1 MRTLPAAKA
10 LLDAHR
16 PSGVPYPLGPMAELS
31 PEERVR
37 RLEMLHKIG
46 VALSA
51 EQNKDRLVEMILLEA
66 KALCNADGGTLYL
79 RTDEDELRFVIVR
92 NDTLGIA
99 LGGTTGQTPTLP
111 NIPMFD
117 PQTGEANRNNV
128 ATYAAALG
136 RSVNIVDAY
145 DVARFDF
152 SGTKKFDQRNNYR
165 SQSFLT
171 IPMVNNEGRVTGV
184 LQLIN
189 AREDGKV
196 VPFTEDE
203 QRLVEALASQAG
215 VALDNQQL
223 LAGQKELLESF
234 IQMIASAIDH
244 KSPYTGEHCERVP
257 ILTEMIARSLCDV
270 KDGPFAGF
278 KLNDDEWY
286 ELKIAAWMHD
296 CGKITTPVHVMDK
309 ATKLEKIFDRIE
321 LVRLKSEL
329 MKRDAEIL
337 CLKRQLQGE
346 GDAETLHAAMRMEI
360 ETIEQDLKFLEVANV
375 GGEFLEPERQQ
386 RIAELGARTLTVN
399 GGQLRF
405 LSDDEVRNLSISR
418 GTLTN
423 EERLIINGHMV
434 QTIKMLQSLPFPRNL
449 TRVPEYAGGHHEK
462 MDGTGYPRGLYAVD
476 MSIPARVMAIADVF
490 EALTAQDRPYKK
502 GKKLSEAMAIMGRM
516 KKDNHLD
523 PDLFDHFVTS
533 KVYRQ
538 YAEKYLPPEL
548 IDEVDHAALLAI
560 SPKSF
565 SLPDPETRR
574 GRWDRFLAEYE
585 A

>member
-1 MRTLPAAKA
+1 
-10 LLDAHR
+10 
-16 PSGVPYPLGPMAELS
+16 MAELTL
-31 PEERVR
+31 EEKVH
-37 RLEMLHKIG
+37 RLELLHKIG

-51 EQNKDRLVEMILLEA
+51 EQNKDRLVEMILIEA
-66 KALCNADGGTLYL
+66 KTLCNADGGTLYL
-79 RTDEDELRFVIVR
+79 RTDDDQLRFAIVR

-99 LGGTTGQTPTLP
+99 LGGSTGKAADLPT
-111 NIPMFD
+111 IPMFD
-117 PQTGEANRNNV
+117 PKTGEANRHNV
-128 ATYAAALG
+128 ATCAAVLG
-136 RSVNIVDAY
+136 RSVNVRDAY
-145 DVARFDF
+145 DAAGFDF

-165 SQSFLT
+165 SKSFLT
-171 IPMVNNEGRVTGV
+171 IPMVNNEGRVIGV

-189 AREDGKV
+189 ARSPQGEV
-196 VPFTEDE
+196 VPFEDDE
-203 QRLVEALASQAG
+203 QHLVEALASQAG

-278 KLNDDEWY
+278 DLSDDEWY

-309 ATKLEKIFDRIE
+309 ATKLEAIFDRIE
-321 LVRLKSEL
+321 CVRLRAEL
-329 MKRDAEIL
+329 MKRDALIL
-337 CLKRQLQGE
+337 SLKRELAGE
-346 GDAETLHAAMRMEI
+346 GDAEALTAALQMEI
-360 ETIEQDLKFLEVANV
+360 ETIDQDLQFLELANV

-386 RIAELGARTLTVN
+386 RIAELGARLVMVN
-399 GGQLRF
+399 GTPQRF
-405 LSDDEVRNLSISR
+405 LSEDEVRNLRISR

-434 QTIKMLQSLPFPRNL
+434 QTIKMLEALPFPRNL

-462 MDGTGYPRGLYAVD
+462 MDGTGYPRGLYAKD

-502 GKKLSEAMAIMGRM
+502 GKKLSEAMDIMGRM
-516 KKDNHLD
+516 KRDNHLD
-523 PDLFDHFVTS
+523 PELFDHFVQS
-533 KVYRQ
+533 GVYRK
-538 YAEKYLPPEL
+538 YADKYLPAEL
-548 IDEVDHAALLAI
+548 IDEVDHESLLAI
-560 SPKSF
+560 QAKSF
-565 SLPDPETRR
+565 SLPDPESRK
-574 GRWDRFLAEYE
+574 GRWQRFLAEYE
-585 A
+585 AKTG

>member
-1 MRTLPAAKA
+1 
-10 LLDAHR
+10 
-16 PSGVPYPLGPMAELS
+16 MAELS
-31 PEERVR
+31 PEERVH
-37 RLEMLHKIG
+37 RLELLHKIG

-79 RTDEDELRFVIVR
+79 RSDEDELRFVIVR

-99 LGGTTGQTPTLP
+99 LGGTTGQASTLP

-117 PQTGEANRNNV
+117 PQTGAANRNNV

-145 DVARFDF
+145 DATRFDF

-171 IPMVNNEGRVTGV
+171 IPMVNNEGRVIGV

-223 LAGQKELLESF
+223 LEGQKELLESF

-257 ILTEMIARSLCDV
+257 ILTEMIARSLCEV
-270 KDGPFAGF
+270 KEGPFAGF
-278 KLNDDEWY
+278 KLSDDEWY

-321 LVRLKSEL
+321 VVRLKSEL
-329 MKRDAEIL
+329 MKRDAELL

-346 GDAETLHAAMRMEI
+346 GDAETLHAAMKMEI

-386 RIAELGARTLTVN
+386 RIAELGARTVQVN
-399 GGQLRF
+399 GTAQRF
-405 LSDDEVRNLSISR
+405 LSDDEVKNLSISR

-462 MDGTGYPRGLYAVD
+462 MDGTGYPKGLYAID

-523 PDLFDHFVTS
+523 PELFDHFVTS

-538 YAEKYLPPEL
+538 YAEKYLPVEL
-548 IDEVDHAALLAI
+548 IDDVDHAALLAI